1 MVAKEQ
7 FNGYDP
13 GFLGDAI
20 PLPKLS
26 KQHLSDLFRFND
38 KHDGVI
44 PYFNYSIVLSGSH
57 KFPFLTASNIDGAL
71 FKKIARQDRWRKDLR
86 IGKAQWG
93 RELYLIKGSKFDRG
107 HMVKREDVQWGNGE
121 ADAYK
126 GADSTFFYSNAVPQ
140 HKNLNRKIWKSLE
153 NYILNT
159 ETKKKDLKVSVFTG
173 PVLSTSNPIF
183 FQSVGGQQV
192 QLPVLFWKIVFFKK
206 ADGNMYR
213 VAFMMSQK
221 SLLEKDGLTEQLE
234 SAIVDD
240 ELFLLFKEA
249 NTYQINVKTIEEI
262 TGLNF
267 SKAKEPYTDNRP
279 IKLIISDIDVE
290 SELESFSSSSE
301 IPLKIENIVL

>member
-1 MVAKEQ
+1 VAQEQ
-7 FNGYDP
+7 FNGYDQ

-26 KQHLSDLFRFND
+26 KHQLSDLFRFND

-44 PYFNYSIVLSGSH
+44 PYFNYSLVISRSH

-71 FKKIARQDRWRKDLR
+71 FKKIARKDRWRKDPR

-93 RELYLIKGSKFDRG
+93 GELYLIKGSKFDRG
-107 HMVKREDVQWGNGE
+107 HMVKREDVQWGEDE

-126 GADSTFFYSNAVPQ
+126 GADSTFFYSNAAPQ
-140 HKNLNRKIWKSLE
+140 HKKLNRKIWKSLE

-159 ETKKKDLKVSVFTG
+159 ETKKKDLKISVFTG

-192 QLPVLFWKIVFFKK
+192 QLPILFWKVVFFKK

-221 SLLEKDGLTEQLE
+221 SLMEKDGLIEQLE
-234 SAIVDD
+234 STYIDD
-240 ELFLLFKEA
+240 ELFLLFREA
-249 NTYQINVKTIEEI
+249 KTYQINIKTIEEI
-262 TGLNF
+262 TRLDF
-267 SKAKEPYTDNRP
+267 PKATETYTDDRP
-279 IKLIISDIDVE
+279 IELIISDIDVA
-290 SELESFSSSSE
+290 SDLESFSSKSE
-301 IPLKIENIVL
+301 ITIKIKNIIL